1 MCQRLGYNMSRRKG
15 FDKATRR
22 EYDRLKSFGLTDKS
36 IASRWGVS
44 PSTLSRTKSGKQRV
58 SQYVKSKAFAPRN
71 DVTEIRGRGLVADDL
86 TKITFRELQDLADKG
101 STPRTRKLAEE
112 ELSRLDRTGLSIEEL
127 SRKTFDRPVFYR
139 TIKGKRVKLLLG
151 RTKGEEAQK
160 AIKDQLRKKG
170 LNFSRNEY
178 VDFGGYG
185 GVN

>member
-1 MCQRLGYNMSRRKG
+1 MCRHLGYSMSRRKG
-15 FDKATRR
+15 FDRATRR
-22 EYDRLKSFGLTDKS
+22 EYDRLKSLGLTDKN
-36 IASRWGVS
+36 IASKWGVS
-44 PSTLSRTKSGKQRV
+44 SSTLSRTKTGKQRV
-58 SQYVKSKAFAPRN
+58 SAYLASRATAPRY
-71 DVTEIRGRGLVADDL
+71 DTVEVRGRGSVASDL
-86 TKITFRELQDLADKG
+86 DKITFKELQDLADKG
-101 STPRTRKLAEE
+101 STPRTRRLAQE
-112 ELSRLDRTGLSIEEL
+112 ELNRLDRTGLTVDEL
-127 SRKTFDRPVFYR
+127 SRRTFDRPVFYR